1 MPQTP
6 LFSRLLLFCKRKLLG
21 APARLPI
28 ARIEDL
34 QTNYIGKA
42 ADGRLFLG
50 YETMF
55 NSRPNKGLTGKEW
68 EQQRVNYAVMH
79 FFNANGDY
87 LNSKSF
93 CTLRN
98 GQYSD
103 IKGEELLEKWTAE
116 LGDVALGDI
125 KVRLFETVIDG
136 FTFGLIPNL
145 KNRFIN
151 LEPGAVISFAAPWDG
166 EYYT

>member
-1 MPQTP
+1 MQQIP
-6 LFSRLLLFCKRKLLG
+6 LFSGLLVFCKRKLLG

-28 ARIEDL
+28 ARMEDL
-34 QTNYIGKA
+34 HTNYIGKV

-68 EQQRVNYAVMH
+68 DQQRVHYAVMH

-93 CTLRN
+93 CTRRN

-103 IKGEELLEKWTAE
+103 VDGEELLEKWTAE
-116 LGDVALGDI
+116 LGDVELGDI
-125 KVRLFETVIDG
+125 EVRLFETVIDG
-136 FTFGLIPNL
+136 FTFGLIPDL

-151 LEPGAVISFAAPWDG
+151 LDPDALIAFSAPWDG